1 MKKFCSFFLLILL
14 ISNSVFA
21 QLDLPRLSPKASLTQ
36 VFGYTTI
43 TIEYSRPSVHERKIW
58 GGLVPYNQVWRTG
71 ANEAT
76 TIQFNT
82 DVVLNGNNVPAG
94 RYSLFTIPTEKDWT
108 IILNK
113 VDKQWGAFTYKQ
125 DQDLLRFSATP
136 QKNEFVECMLFSVSN
151 ITLNSATVNLY
162 WENLR
167 VSFKVEADVLSLA
180 YARIKDAIANTK
192 ADDWQTYAASAEF
205 VANNNVY
212 LDEALTWVDKSIS
225 INVNYFNNFVKAKIY
240 FKKENYV
247 EALKYIDKAREA
259 GRNNKEYEFFIPQID
274 MLEREVKSKL

>member
-1 MKKFCSFFLLILL
+1 MKKFCPSFLLIFL
-14 ISNSVFA
+14 IGSSVFA
-21 QLDLPRLSPKASLTQ
+21 QLDLPRLSPKATLTQ

-82 DVVLNGNNVPAG
+82 DVMVSGNKIPAG

-113 VDKQWGAFTYKQ
+113 VDKQWGAFSYKQ
-125 DQDLLRFSATP
+125 DQDLLRFSAAP
-136 QKNEFVECMLFSVSN
+136 QKNEFVECMLFAVSD
-151 ITLNSATVNLY
+151 ITLNSTVVNLY
-162 WENLR
+162 WENVH

-180 YARIKDAIANTK
+180 YAKIKDAIANTK
-192 ADDWQTYAASAEF
+192 ADDWQTHAASAGF
-205 VANNNVY
+205 ATDNNVY

-225 INVNYFNNFVKAKIY
+225 INANYFNNFVKAKIY
-240 FKKENYV
+240 YKKGNYV
-247 EALKYIDKAREA
+247 EALKFIDKAREA
-259 GRNNKEYEFFIPQID
+259 GRNDKEYEFFIPQID
-274 MLEREVKSKL
+274 LLEKEVKSKL